1 MRLSTFLQT
10 KLRSKLNAAI
20 TAPRK
25 LRKPNPLGQSAV
37 NLVDSRGRAGKNA
50 TKGFGNIFVTRQAEE
65 AGMDGSSV
73 GSVSAAGKSLDA
85 LCAFYSGGGDGY
97 RDSHL
102 SMSVFLPPLAVQCT
116 AH

>member
-1 MRLSTFLQT
+1 MKANLMMRLSTILQT

-50 TKGFGNIFVTRQAEE
+50 TKGFGNIFASRQAEE
-65 AGMDGSSV
+65 AGAEG
-73 GSVSAAGKSLDA
+73 GSVSSVSGKIPCCCDLVA
-85 LCAFYSGGGDGY
+85 MVLVVA
-97 RDSHL
+97 
-102 SMSVFLPPLAVQCT
+102 
-116 AH
+116 